1 MGPFADNPFA
11 ALTIVVA
18 RRLALRAVG
27 NQHARPVPSAR
38 PNVRIVRFHQAHT
51 THNWGDFKAPSL
63 PFGFSDHEPLVIEV
77 PRFSGT
83 SVAMKTYFPS
93 LRRCTS
99 ISQHESQPRNP
110 LLLHRILGSLPLPLI
125 RLFGIALQF
134 AVDQSYRESLA

>member
-51 THNWGDFKAPSL
+51 THNWGDFKGPSL
-63 PFGFSDHEPLVIEV
+63 PFGFSD
-77 PRFSGT
+77 
-83 SVAMKTYFPS
+83 
-93 LRRCTS
+93 
-99 ISQHESQPRNP
+99 HESQPRNP

-125 RLFGIALQF
+125 RRFGIALQF